1 MILIQ
6 LLHYHFYPAIVLI
19 CIDFVYLSS
28 FGGKFVELIE
38 RIQYSKFNMN
48 FIGVFG
54 SYLLIVFALYYFIIK
69 EKKSVFDAFVLG
81 VVLYGVFDFT
91 NIALFKKY
99 DLVIALI
106 DTLWGGILLAS
117 TTFISYRVL
126 HMIR

>member
-1 MILIQ
+1 MNIIDILV
-6 LLHYHFYPAIVLI
+6 PSIVLI

>member
-1 MILIQ
+1 MNIIDILV
-6 LLHYHFYPAIVLI
+6 PAIVLI

>member
-1 MILIQ
+1 MNIVDILV
-6 LLHYHFYPAIVLI
+6 PAIVLI

>member
-1 MILIQ
+1 
-6 LLHYHFYPAIVLI
+6 
-19 CIDFVYLSS
+19 
-28 FGGKFVELIE
+28 
-38 RIQYSKFNMN
+38 MN

>member
-1 MILIQ
+1 MNIVDILV
-6 LLHYHFYPAIVLI
+6 PAIVLI

-54 SYLLIVFALYYFIIK
+54 SYLFIVFALYYFIIK